1 MAGTSMATPAV
12 AGGVALVRQ
21 YLMEGF
27 HVTGEKNDTAGFVPM
42 GALLK
47 AIVVNSG
54 KDMSGSYSP
63 NGRGNDMENTVMP
76 NMEYGFGL
84 VQLDR
89 TLVLKGHNDD
99 RRSLFVDGDMAN
111 MPSVT
116 TGEAKEYVFNVIEG
130 AREDVKITLV
140 WHDPEAM
147 ESSRVALVNDL
158 DLEVV
163 MDGVQYIP
171 NNRRTRDNINNVE
184 QVVLGGVT
192 SSFTVTVRGHSVP
205 MGPQPYA
212 LVVSRY
218 SVVKATAAPTD
229 ASKAPTTASPT
240 SIVVK
245 PVTTIAPTA
254 ATAPVDDKAS
264 SSSGPGAL
272 VLGLIGVAIA
282 GVLFGLY
289 KCFSAKQVKAASSE
303 EDPAF
308 KPVV

>member
-1 MAGTSMATPAV
+1 
-12 AGGVALVRQ
+12 
-21 YLMEGF
+21 
-27 HVTGEKNDTAGFVPM
+27 
-42 GALLK
+42 
-47 AIVVNSG
+47 
-54 KDMSGSYSP
+54 
-63 NGRGNDMENTVMP
+63 
-76 NMEYGFGL
+76 
-84 VQLDR
+84 
-89 TLVLKGHNDD
+89 
-99 RRSLFVDGDMAN
+99 LFII
-111 MPSVT
+111 SQ
-116 TGEAKEYVFNVIEG
+116 
-130 AREDVKITLV
+130 
-140 WHDPEAM
+140 AM

-163 MDGVQYIP
+163 TSDGVQYFP

-192 SSFTVTVRGHSVP
+192 SSLTVTVRGHSVP

-218 SVVKATAAPTD
+218 YVVKATAAPTD
-229 ASKAPTTASPT
+229 TSKAPSTASPTSSVVTAAPSRNATEVTAPPTTTVKPVTAAPTDASKRPTTASPT

-254 ATAPVDDKAS
+254 TASAVDDSEAA

-289 KCFSAKQVKAASSE
+289 KCFSAKQVNASSE
-303 EDPAF
+303 EDPGF
-308 KPVV
+308 KHVVVAGV